1 MKDVVWKEG
10 SLFDGFMS
18 YYAKVGSLEV
28 FCSPDVRYHYRDYKR
43 KFFAGWEA
51 AVWTGDKFVRSPVVR
66 KSLKAA
72 KSDAE
77 KLVTEY
83 LLSIG
88 ASMITE
94 LKLAG
99 VLDEAMSIAG
109 ID

>member
-1 MKDVVWKEG
+1 MKNIVWKDG
-10 SLFDGFMS
+10 SFVDGFAS

-28 FCSPDVRYHYRDYKR
+28 FCSPDVRYHCRDYKR

-51 AVWTGDKFVRSPVVR
+51 AVWTGDKFIRSPVVR
-66 KSLKAA
+66 KSLEVA
-72 KSDAE
+72 KGDAE

-83 LLSIG
+83 LLGMG

-94 LKLAG
+94 LKQTGL
-99 VLDEAMSIAG
+99 LDEAMSIAG